1 MDVYMAS
8 AEDVSWKAKFS
19 HILLQLMTGTLSV
32 PRQEVIAALPSVEE
46 MLPHL
51 MTLSHLQS
59 FHASSDFQG
68 NTFLLLAAVCQQ
80 LGEHERALPYL
91 AAALNPDLTKAG
103 STMPSGCT
111 VGLLMQARAYAAL
124 GRTAEAAKSF
134 EACAAMAHKYQIW
147 LLEAFALRDLKLC
160 VLDEMGHGEHGARR
174 LGAALRLLT
183 GPAELL
189 TPMLKGLDAAE
200 VMAMGA
206 PEAGYEC
213 VYTEE
218 DAEVAAL
225 RVELGGLKLMALQKR
240 AMSEGIDE
248 DRVEDAMEAA
258 EPKAKLIELLVE
270 RHVSAAGDEK
280 DRELTTLQ
288 GLSIKELRRKA
299 RHAGV
304 DEDHLEDTV
313 DEAEPKAAVIALLLE
328 RFAVPEGAPPR
339 RR

>member
-1 MDVYMAS
+1 MDAFFIS
-8 AEDVSWKAKFS
+8 AEYITLCAQCAHVLVAG
-19 HILLQLMTGTLSV
+19 TGNIPKQAVLDG
-32 PRQEVIAALPSVEE
+32 LPSVDEVIRNAQTFTACS
-46 MLPHL
+46 LV
-51 MTLSHLQS
+51 T
-59 FHASSDFQG
+59 SSVDFMA
-68 NTFLLLAAVCQQ
+68 NPFLFVAAVCEQ
-80 LGEHERALPYL
+80 LDEHERALPYL
-91 AAALNPDLTKAG
+91 AAALSPDLSKAG
-103 STMPSGCT
+103 SQAPT
-111 VGLLMQARAYAAL
+111 VRATGLLMQARAYAAL

-134 EACAAMAHKYQIW
+134 EGCAEVANRYQLW

-218 DAEVAAL
+218 DADVAAL

-328 RFAVPEGAPPR
+328 RFAVPEGVPPR